1 LSTGCLIFIM
11 GRQRAGKDTAADY
24 LVNYYGFTKVP
35 LAKPVY
41 EIACR
46 LFAMVGKERGLLID
60 IGTKMREID
69 IDVFP
74 KAVWREAVGCSQ
86 GAERILTL
94 PPGTRIVVPDTR
106 FPNEW
111 EFFKQRGAWGIRV
124 MASQKTRASRPG
136 YDAEFESDP
145 TETSLEDAPA
155 DAVITNEG
163 TYGAFYDAL
172 DCFLTQKVGLKREG

>member
-1 LSTGCLIFIM
+1 M

-24 LVNYYGFTKVP
+24 LVNYYGFRKLP

-46 LFAMVGKERGLLID
+46 LVGMVGKERGLLID

-74 KAVWREAVGCSQ
+74 KAVWREAIGSVQ
-86 GAERILTL
+86 DADRTLTL
-94 PPGTRIVVPDTR
+94 PPQTRIVVPDTR

-111 EFFKQRGAWGIRV
+111 EFFKQRGGLGIRV
-124 MASQKTRASRPG
+124 VASQRIRATRPG

-145 TETSLEDAPA
+145 TETSLDDAPA
-155 DAVITNEG
+155 DVVITNEG
-163 TYGAFYDAL
+163 TYGTFYDAL
-172 DCFLTQKVGLKREG
+172 DRFMTQQVGLKRAR